1 MHPNGLI
8 TLDHS
13 WDQGKSTY
21 TFSARGWQISA
32 FRLLALTT
40 EAWRGAEIR
49 RRSAEKVYVVLSGPS
64 FVLMDLR
71 SQKS

>member
-1 MHPNGLI
+1 MRTNGLI

-21 TFSARGWQISA
+21 TFFAQRLWISA
-32 FRLLALTT
+32 FHLLALTT
-40 EAWRGAEIR
+40 EAWRGAEIC
-49 RRSAEKVYVVLSGPS
+49 RRSVENVYVDLSGPS